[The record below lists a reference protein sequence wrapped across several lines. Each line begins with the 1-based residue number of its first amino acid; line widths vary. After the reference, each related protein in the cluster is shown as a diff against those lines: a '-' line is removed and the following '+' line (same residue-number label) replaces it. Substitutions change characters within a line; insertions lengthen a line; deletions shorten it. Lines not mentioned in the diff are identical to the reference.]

1 MITIGKNKKKELL
14 KYVSKKDLKESDN
27 IPESYIKPIKT
38 ILYQDGIVTFFKTF
52 YYEQTVYIEDHKIE
66 GVSCNCYNYMFQD
79 SCIHVAAILNNYYD
93 ELINKDKDSI
103 QKEIS
108 EHIMDEFKAP
118 KRKTI
123 KKLCQVGI
131 DLKVDNRTTNLNLK
145 VGEDKLYIIRT
156 KANNFFKSYYNN
168 EGTIKFGKQFEYNPK
183 KYYFQEEDQALID
196 FAYDVYK
203 TGYSNN
209 DFFLNDY
216 KFKQLLKIKGD
227 KDITINGNKIIKI
240 TEFNN
245 DVILDKQDNNY
256 ILSIDFDY
264 EHALP
269 ITADLEYFYYRN
281 QIVHFNKQYAKLI
294 AHLLESNIN
303 NLVFTDI
310 KKFSNTILPI
320 VKNEVELTSNIEDLI
335 IVKKPNVKL
344 YFDLNYYNVSLDI
357 KFDYKNNII
366 SYFDKTKD
374 NIMRDKEYE
383 EEVVE
388 EMKSLGF
395 TQTKRTFLLEDY
407 DQIGKLLD
415 EELEKLALKYE
426 VFTSE
431 KLKNINIIKESHIS
445 STFSIGKDNV
455 MSFNFDLGE
464 VSSKELTNIFN
475 SLKQKKKYFK
485 LKSGNILD
493 LRDENIIELASLAND
508 MNLSNKEIENAK
520 GEIPKY
526 RAIYYDSLKT
536 TKYNIIKTNN
546 LFDKFITNFKTYKN
560 IDITFRKDE
569 NILRE
574 YQKIGVK
581 WLYNIYKCDFGGILA
596 DEMGLGKS
604 IQTLCFIR
612 RILESNKDSKILIV
626 TPTSL
631 CYNWEKEIN
640 KFTKEINYHIFTE
653 TRNKRRENI
662 ENIKTNIYITSYG
675 LLREDIEYYKK
686 LDFTLMVIDEAQN
699 IKNPTTGITKAVKS
713 INSKTKIALTGTPLE
728 NSLTELWSIFDFI
741 MPGFFGSIKEFNDKY
756 GIKEIEDEQDNK
768 KLKDLNKQISPFILR
783 RKKKDVIVDLPD
795 KIENNIYIDLNQDQK
810 EIYAALVEKTKQEMD
825 DLIKQEGF
833 QKSRFKILE
842 LLTRLRQICIDPS
855 IIYDN
860 YKGESS
866 KIEETIKVIK
876 EVIANDHKIL
886 LFSSFKTA
894 LNIIEQR
901 LIKEDISYYLID
913 GSVKSKKRMELVERF
928 NNDDTK
934 IFLIMLKAGG
944 TGLNLTGADVVIHL
958 DLWWNPQVE
967 NQATDRAHRIGQKN
981 TVEVIKLITKGTIEE
996 KILELQQKKKA
1007 LSDKIIE
1014 GNNRDQNLINKLS
1027 EKDIRNLLSSPTSK

>member
-1 MITIGKNKKKELL
+1 MTSAVKTKKKELL
-14 KYVSKKDLKESDN
+14 KYVNKKDLKESAN
-27 IPESYIKPIKT
+27 IPNSYIKKIKT
-38 ILYQDGIVTFFKTF
+38 ILYKEGLVTFFKTF
-52 YYEQTVYIEDHKIE
+52 YYDQTVYIEDHKIE
-66 GVSCNCYNYMFQD
+66 GVSCNCYNYMLHD
-79 SCIHVAAILNNYYD
+79 SCIHVAAILDNYYD

-103 QKEIS
+103 TKELTTQ
-108 EHIMDEFKAP
+108 IMNEFKET

-131 DLKVDNRTTNLNLK
+131 DLKVDNSTTNLNLK

-156 KANNFFKSYYNN
+156 KANNFFKSYYTNN
-168 EGTIKFGKQFEYNPK
+168 VITKFGKQFEYNPK
-183 KYYFQEEDQALID
+183 NYYFNEQDSELID
-196 FAYDVYK
+196 FAYDIYQD
-203 TGYSNN
+203 GYNS
-209 DFFLNDY
+209 DFVLSDY
-216 KFKQLLKIKGD
+216 KFEQLLKMKKD
-227 KDITINGNKIIKI
+227 KEITINGNKIIAIKD
-240 TEFNN
+240 FNN

-256 ILSIDFDY
+256 ILSIDLD
-264 EHALP
+264 LNSIIP
-269 ITADLEYFYYRN
+269 ITSNFKYLYYRN
-281 QIVHFNKQYAKLI
+281 QIIHLNSQYAKLVLR
-294 AHLLESNIN
+294 LLENNIT
-303 NLVFTDI
+303 NLVFDDI
-310 KKFSNTILPI
+310 KKFSNTILPV
-320 VKNEVELTSNIEDLI
+320 VKNEVEVTDNIEDLI

-344 YFDLNYYNVSLDI
+344 YFDLNYYNVSLEV

-383 EEVVE
+383 EEVIE

-395 TQTKRTFLLEDY
+395 IQAKKTFLLEDY
-407 DQIGKLLD
+407 DQIGNLLD
-415 EELEKLALKYE
+415 EELENLALKYE

-464 VSSKELTNIFN
+464 VSSKELTNIFT

-493 LRDENIIELASLAND
+493 LRDENIVELANLADD

-536 TKYNIIKTNN
+536 NKYNIIKTNN
-546 LFDKFITNFKTYKN
+546 LFDKFITNFKTYKD
-560 IDITFRKDE
+560 IDITFRDDE
-569 NILRE
+569 NILRD
-574 YQKIGVK
+574 YQKAGIK

-612 RILESNKDSKILIV
+612 RILENNEDSKILIV

-675 LLREDIEYYKK
+675 LLREDTEYYKK

-756 GIKEIEDEQDNK
+756 GIKEIEDEQDNQ
-768 KLKDLNKQISPFILR
+768 KLKELNKQISPFILR

-795 KIENNIYIDLNQDQK
+795 KIENNIYIDLNQEQK
-810 EIYAALVEKTKQEMD
+810 ELYAALVEKTKQEMD

-913 GSVKSKKRMELVERF
+913 GSVKSKKRMELVEKF

-1014 GNNRDQNLINKLS
+1014 GETRDQNLINKLS
-1027 EKDIRNLLSSPTSK
+1027 EKDIRNLLSSPISK

>member
-1 MITIGKNKKKELL
+1 MTSAVKTKKKELL
-14 KYVSKKDLKESDN
+14 KYVSKKDLKESAN
-27 IPESYIKPIKT
+27 IPNSYIKKIKT
-38 ILYQDGIVTFFKTF
+38 ILYKEGLVTFFKTF
-52 YYEQTVYIEDHKIE
+52 YYDQTVYIEDHKIE
-66 GVSCNCYNYMFQD
+66 GVSCNCYNYMLHD
-79 SCIHVAAILNNYYD
+79 SCIHVAAILDNYYD

-103 QKEIS
+103 TKELTTQ
-108 EHIMDEFKAP
+108 IMNEFKET

-131 DLKVDNRTTNLNLK
+131 DLKVDNSTTNLNLK

-156 KANNFFKSYYNN
+156 KANNFFKSYYTNN
-168 EGTIKFGKQFEYNPK
+168 VITKFGKQFEYNPK
-183 KYYFQEEDQALID
+183 NYYFNEQDSELID
-196 FAYDVYK
+196 FAYDIYQD
-203 TGYSNN
+203 GYNS
-209 DFFLNDY
+209 DFVLSDY
-216 KFKQLLKIKGD
+216 KFEQLLKMKKD
-227 KDITINGNKIIKI
+227 KEITINGNKIIAIKD
-240 TEFNN
+240 FNN

-256 ILSIDFDY
+256 ILSIDLD
-264 EHALP
+264 LNSIIP
-269 ITADLEYFYYRN
+269 ITSNFKYLYYRN
-281 QIVHFNKQYAKLI
+281 QIIHLNSQYAKLVLR
-294 AHLLESNIN
+294 LLENNIT
-303 NLVFTDI
+303 NLVFDDI
-310 KKFSNTILPI
+310 KKFSNTILPV
-320 VKNEVELTSNIEDLI
+320 VKNEVEVTDNIEDLI

-344 YFDLNYYNVSLDI
+344 YFDLNYYNVSLEV

-383 EEVVE
+383 EEVIE

-395 TQTKRTFLLEDY
+395 IQAKKTFLLEDY
-407 DQIGKLLD
+407 DQIGNLLD
-415 EELEKLALKYE
+415 EELENLALKYE

-464 VSSKELTNIFN
+464 VSSKELTNIFT

-493 LRDENIIELASLAND
+493 LRDENIVELANLADD

-536 TKYNIIKTNN
+536 NKYNIIKTNN
-546 LFDKFITNFKTYKN
+546 LFDKFITNFKTYKD
-560 IDITFRKDE
+560 IDITFRDDE
-569 NILRE
+569 NILRD
-574 YQKIGVK
+574 YQKAGIK

-612 RILESNKDSKILIV
+612 RILENNEDSKILIV

-756 GIKEIEDEQDNK
+756 GIKEIEDEQDNQ
-768 KLKDLNKQISPFILR
+768 KLKELNKQISPFILR

-795 KIENNIYIDLNQDQK
+795 KIENNIYIDLNQEQK
-810 EIYAALVEKTKQEMD
+810 ELYAALVEKTKQEMD

-913 GSVKSKKRMELVERF
+913 GSVKSKKRMELVEKF

-996 KILELQQKKKA
+996 KILELQQKKQA

-1014 GNNRDQNLINKLS
+1014 GETRDQNLINKLS
-1027 EKDIRNLLSSPTSK
+1027 EKDIRNLLSSPISK

>member
-1 MITIGKNKKKELL
+1 MTSAVKTKKKELL
-14 KYVSKKDLKESDN
+14 KYVSKKDLKESAN
-27 IPESYIKPIKT
+27 IPNSYIKKIKT
-38 ILYQDGIVTFFKTF
+38 ILYKEGLVTFFKTF
-52 YYEQTVYIEDHKIE
+52 YYDQTVYIEDHKIE
-66 GVSCNCYNYMFQD
+66 GVSCNCYNYMFHD
-79 SCIHVAAILNNYYD
+79 SCIHVAAILDNYYD

-103 QKEIS
+103 TKELTTQ
-108 EHIMDEFKAP
+108 IMNEFKET

-131 DLKVDNRTTNLNLK
+131 DLKVDNSTTNLNLK

-156 KANNFFKSYYNN
+156 KANNFFKSYYTNN
-168 EGTIKFGKQFEYNPK
+168 VITKFGKQFEYNPK
-183 KYYFQEEDQALID
+183 NYYFNEQDSELID
-196 FAYDVYK
+196 FAYDIYQD
-203 TGYSNN
+203 GYNS
-209 DFFLNDY
+209 DFVLSDY
-216 KFKQLLKIKGD
+216 KFEQLLKMKKD
-227 KDITINGNKIIKI
+227 KEITINGNKIIAIK
-240 TEFNN
+240 EFNGN
-245 DVILDKQDNNY
+245 VILDKQDNNY
-256 ILSIDFDY
+256 ILSIDLD
-264 EHALP
+264 LNSIIP
-269 ITADLEYFYYRN
+269 ITSNFKYLYYRN
-281 QIVHFNKQYAKLI
+281 QIIHLNSQYAKLVLR
-294 AHLLESNIN
+294 LLENNIT
-303 NLVFTDI
+303 NLVFDDI
-310 KKFSNTILPI
+310 KKFSNTILPV
-320 VKNEVELTSNIEDLI
+320 VKNEVEVTDNIEDLI

-344 YFDLNYYNVSLDI
+344 YFDLNYYNVSLDV

-383 EEVVE
+383 EEVIE

-395 TQTKRTFLLEDY
+395 IQAKKTFLLEDY
-407 DQIGKLLD
+407 DKIGNLLD
-415 EELEKLALKYE
+415 EELENLALKYE

-464 VSSKELTNIFN
+464 VSSKELTNIFT

-493 LRDENIIELASLAND
+493 LRDENIVELANLADD

-536 TKYNIIKTNN
+536 NKYNIIKTNN
-546 LFDKFITNFKTYKN
+546 LFDKFITNFKTYKD
-560 IDITFRKDE
+560 IDITFRDDE
-569 NILRE
+569 NILRD
-574 YQKIGVK
+574 YQKAGIK

-612 RILESNKDSKILIV
+612 RILENNEDSKILIV

-756 GIKEIEDEQDNK
+756 GIKEIEDEQDNQ
-768 KLKDLNKQISPFILR
+768 KLKELNKQISPFILR

-810 EIYAALVEKTKQEMD
+810 ELYAALVEKTKQEMD

-913 GSVKSKKRMELVERF
+913 GSVKSKKRMELVEKF

-996 KILELQQKKKA
+996 KILELQQKKQA

-1014 GNNRDQNLINKLS
+1014 GETRDQNLINKLS
-1027 EKDIRNLLSSPTSK
+1027 EKDIRNLLSSPISK

>member
-1 MITIGKNKKKELL
+1 MN
-14 KYVSKKDLKESDN
+14 
-27 IPESYIKPIKT
+27 
-38 ILYQDGIVTFFKTF
+38 
-52 YYEQTVYIEDHKIE
+52 
-66 GVSCNCYNYMFQD
+66 
-79 SCIHVAAILNNYYD
+79 
-93 ELINKDKDSI
+93 
-103 QKEIS
+103 
-108 EHIMDEFKAP
+108 EFKEQ
-118 KRKTI
+118 KSKTI

-131 DLKVDNRTTNLNLK
+131 DLKVDNSTTNLNLK

-156 KANNFFKSYYNN
+156 KANNFFKSYYTNN
-168 EGTIKFGKQFEYNPK
+168 GITKFGKQFEYNPK
-183 KYYFQEEDQALID
+183 NYYFNEQDSELID
-196 FAYDVYK
+196 FAYDIYQD
-203 TGYSNN
+203 GYNS
-209 DFFLNDY
+209 DFVLSDY
-216 KFKQLLKIKGD
+216 KFEQLLKMKKD
-227 KDITINGNKIIKI
+227 KEITINGNKIIAIKD
-240 TEFNN
+240 FNN

-256 ILSIDFDY
+256 ILSIDLD
-264 EHALP
+264 LNSIIP
-269 ITADLEYFYYRN
+269 ITSNFKYLYYRN
-281 QIVHFNKQYAKLI
+281 QIIHLNSQYAKLVLR
-294 AHLLESNIN
+294 LLENNIT
-303 NLVFTDI
+303 NLVFDDI
-310 KKFSNTILPI
+310 KKFSNTILPV
-320 VKNEVELTSNIEDLI
+320 VKNEVEVTDNIEDLI

-344 YFDLNYYNVSLDI
+344 YFDLNYYNVSLDV

-383 EEVVE
+383 EEVIE

-395 TQTKRTFLLEDY
+395 IQAKKTFLLEDY
-407 DQIGKLLD
+407 DKIGNLLD
-415 EELEKLALKYE
+415 EELENLALKYE

-464 VSSKELTNIFN
+464 VSSKELTSIFN

-493 LRDENIIELASLAND
+493 LRDENIVELANLADD

-536 TKYNIIKTNN
+536 NKYNIIKTNN
-546 LFDKFITNFKTYKN
+546 LFDKFITNFKTYKD
-560 IDITFRKDE
+560 IDITFRDDE
-569 NILRE
+569 NILRD
-574 YQKIGVK
+574 YQKAGIK

-612 RILESNKDSKILIV
+612 RILENNEDSKILIV

-768 KLKDLNKQISPFILR
+768 KLKELKKKISTFILR
-783 RKKKDVIVDLPD
+783 
-795 KIENNIYIDLNQDQK
+795 
-810 EIYAALVEKTKQEMD
+810 
-825 DLIKQEGF
+825 
-833 QKSRFKILE
+833 
-842 LLTRLRQICIDPS
+842 
-855 IIYDN
+855 
-860 YKGESS
+860 
-866 KIEETIKVIK
+866 
-876 EVIANDHKIL
+876 
-886 LFSSFKTA
+886 
-894 LNIIEQR
+894 
-901 LIKEDISYYLID
+901 
-913 GSVKSKKRMELVERF
+913 
-928 NNDDTK
+928 
-934 IFLIMLKAGG
+934 
-944 TGLNLTGADVVIHL
+944 
-958 DLWWNPQVE
+958 
-967 NQATDRAHRIGQKN
+967 
-981 TVEVIKLITKGTIEE
+981 
-996 KILELQQKKKA
+996 
-1007 LSDKIIE
+1007 
-1014 GNNRDQNLINKLS
+1014 
-1027 EKDIRNLLSSPTSK
+1027 